1 MNMIIDNHIYSQV
14 IDYLNEK
21 ANRNYRSNIPKN
33 QRLIQARIKENFT
46 VEDFKKVIDIKVQE
60 WGKNEKMNKY
70 LRPETLFGTKFE
82 SYLNEK
88 EEKNARSEK
97 TGGFEYSGFAV
108 D

>member
-1 MNMIIDNHIYSQV
+1 
-14 IDYLNEK
+14 
-21 ANRNYRSNIPKN
+21 
-33 QRLIQARIKENFT
+33 
-46 VEDFKKVIDIKVQE
+46 
-60 WGKNEKMNKY
+60 MNKY